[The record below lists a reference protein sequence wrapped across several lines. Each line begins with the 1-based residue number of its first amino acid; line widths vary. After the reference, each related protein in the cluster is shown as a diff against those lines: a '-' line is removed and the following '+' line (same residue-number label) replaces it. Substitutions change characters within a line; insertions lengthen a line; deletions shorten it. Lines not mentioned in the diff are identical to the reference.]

1 MVFQKAS
8 PNEFDRIRAFY
19 WALIDAMAADNDKI
33 GWKKGIYPTD
43 EFLQDSLAKGTL
55 YTLTHQQ
62 QLAACVIV
70 NSDTNEGYAGVP
82 WRVDCADSEVLIPHA
97 LAVSPALQGQGIGRA
112 VVAQV
117 QDLARRA
124 GKRAVRLDIL
134 GTNTAAERL
143 YTGMGFQFVQAKPM
157 FYEDTGWTEYKLY
170 EWPCEP

>member
-43 EFLQDSLAKGTL
+43 DFLRDSLKKGTL

-82 WRVDCADSEVLIPHA
+82 WRMDCADSDVLIPHA
-97 LAVSPALQGQGIGRA
+97 LAVSPALQGQGIGRE

-117 QDLARRA
+117 QALARCA

-143 YTGMGFQFVQAKPM
+143 YAGMGFQFVQAKPM
-157 FYEDTGWTEYKLY
+157 FYEDTGWTEYKLF
-170 EWPCEP
+170 EWLCQP

>member
-1 MVFQKAS
+1 MVFQKAN

-43 EFLQDSLAKGTL
+43 DFLRDSLEKGTL
-55 YTLTHQQ
+55 YALTHQQ

-82 WRVDCADSEVLIPHA
+82 WRVDCADSDVLIPHA
-97 LAVSPALQGQGIGRA
+97 LAVSPALQGQGIGRK

-117 QDLARRA
+117 QALARRA

-134 GTNTAAERL
+134 GTNAAAERL
-143 YTGMGFQFVQAKPM
+143 YTRMGFRFVQAKTM

-170 EWPCEP
+170 EWPCQP

>member
-97 LAVSPALQGQGIGRA
+97 LAVSPALQGQGIGRE

-134 GTNTAAERL
+134 GTNVAAERL

>member
-1 MVFQKAS
+1 MVFQKAN

-43 EFLQDSLAKGTL
+43 DFLRDSLEKGTL
-55 YTLTHQQ
+55 YALTHQQ

-70 NSDTNEGYAGVP
+70 NSDTNEGYASVP
-82 WRVDCADSEVLIPHA
+82 WRVDCVDNDVLIPHA
-97 LAVSPALQGQGIGRA
+97 LAVSPALQGQGIGRE

-117 QDLARRA
+117 QALARRA

-134 GTNTAAERL
+134 GTNAAAERL
-143 YTGMGFQFVQAKPM
+143 YTGMGFRFVQAKPM

-170 EWPCEP
+170 EWPCQP

>member
-1 MVFQKAS
+1 MVFQKAN

-43 EFLQDSLAKGTL
+43 DFLRDSLEKGTL

-70 NSDTNEGYAGVP
+70 NSDTNEGYASVP
-82 WRVDCADSEVLIPHA
+82 WRMDCADSDVLIPHA
-97 LAVSPALQGQGIGRA
+97 LAVSPALQGQGIGRE

-117 QDLARRA
+117 QALARCA

-143 YTGMGFQFVQAKPM
+143 YAGMGFQFVQAKPM
-157 FYEDTGWTEYKLY
+157 FYEDTGWTEYKLF
-170 EWPCEP
+170 EWLCQP